1 MNTLLN
7 VLIHLR
13 LIVAD
18 RLLWWTFLRETQ
30 DPATAQRRVLQSIL
44 RRNQATTFGRD
55 HCFAEITTP
64 EEYAARV
71 PIRTYEDLR
80 PYIER
85 QEERKTSE
93 LVAAQPIM
101 YARTSGTT
109 GQAKYIPI
117 LPDTIT
123 RSRRSQRIFSCCHHA
138 AIPGLFNG
146 KTLAIVSPAVEGRL
160 PTGTPYGS
168 MSGLIYQSMPRLL
181 RRKYLV
187 PHVVFECANHE
198 LKYLLIATFALAE
211 RNITFMAGANPS
223 TFLKI
228 AEVIRTHREEI
239 IAAVESGTLPGKQE
253 WNASLHAAAQA
264 QFCRNP
270 KRAEEL
276 RALFCA
282 QPEVTFSKLWPGLK
296 AVSCWREGSCRVL
309 LPALRRQLHEN
320 VAVVELGY
328 LASECRGSMPVDSR
342 WHLEVPTLHENYFE
356 FVAREDWESG
366 CHSVRALTQLEAG
379 RAYYVIVTTP
389 DGLYRYFMND
399 IVVVDGCFNRTPT
412 IKFLEKGSGATNIT
426 GEKLYESQVCAAME
440 AVQRSRGWS
449 AGFFLLVAEPEQQC
463 YRFYLEEPDGNL
475 DGLVAELDAEL
486 AARNLEYQAK
496 RESGRLRPI
505 ELKVLRPGAGEAY
518 KAYLVAQGQRESQF
532 KFLRLQSRSKLA
544 FDFESYLAASR

>member
-1 MNTLLN
+1 MNPLFN
-7 VLIHLR
+7 FLIHLR
-13 LIVAD
+13 MVLTG
-18 RLLWWTFLRETQ
+18 RLLWRPFLRQTQ
-30 DPATAQRRVLQSIL
+30 DPEAAQRQVLRSILQRHQATA
-44 RRNQATTFGRD
+44 FGRE
-55 HCFAEITTP
+55 HRFAEIATP

-85 QEERKTSE
+85 QEEHKSPE
-93 LVAAQPIM
+93 LVAEQPIM

-117 LPDTIT
+117 LPDTIV
-123 RSRRSQRIFSCCHHA
+123 RYRRNQRIFSCCHHA
-138 AIPGLFNG
+138 AIPGLFSG
-146 KTLAIVSPAVEGRL
+146 KTLAFVSPAVEGRL

-187 PHVVFECANHE
+187 PPAVFECPDHE

-211 RNITFMAGANPS
+211 RTITFIAGANPS

-228 AEVIRTHREEI
+228 AGVIRTRSEEI
-239 IAAVESGTLPGKQE
+239 VAAVESGTLPGRRE
-253 WNASLHAAAQA
+253 WDAKLHAAAQA
-264 QFCRNP
+264 QFHRNP
-270 KRAEEL
+270 RRAEEL
-276 RALFCA
+276 RALFRA
-282 QPEVTFSKLWPGLK
+282 QREVTFSELWPGLK

-309 LPALRRQLHEN
+309 LPALRRQLNEN

-328 LASECRGSMPVDSR
+328 LASECRGSIPVDSR
-342 WHLEVPTLHENYFE
+342 RHLEVPTLHENYFE
-356 FVAREDWESG
+356 FIAREDWESG
-366 CHSVRALTQLEAG
+366 RHRVHSLAQLEVG

-399 IVVVDGCFNRTPT
+399 VVVVDGCFNRTPT
-412 IKFLEKGSGATNIT
+412 IKFLEKGAGATNIT
-426 GEKLYESQVCAAME
+426 GEKLYESQVCEAVE
-440 AVQRSRGWS
+440 AVQRARGWS
-449 AGFFLLVAEPEQQC
+449 AGFFLLVAEPERQC
-463 YRFYLEEPDGNL
+463 YRFYLEEPDGKL
-475 DGLVAELDAEL
+475 DGFAAQLDAEL

-505 ELKVLRPGAGEAY
+505 ELKILRPGAGDAY
-518 KAYLVAQGQRESQF
+518 KAHLVAQGQRESQF

-544 FDFESYLAASR
+544 FDFETHLVVPR